1 MRIGER
7 IWVGATIALMVLAS
21 LAVFVYAPREAK
33 MGDVQRIFYFHVS
46 TAWSG
51 FLAFAVALI
60 GSIAYLRTR
69 APRWDQIGHAAVEV
83 GLVLLTMAIITG
95 SLWARPVWN
104 TWWTWDP
111 RLTTTTITWVVYLAY
126 LLLRN
131 AVENPETR
139 ARFAAVYA
147 IVAFVTVPITY
158 LSARLLRTIHPIVL
172 GPSVSSEAQGQF
184 GLTPR
189 MVHTMVLSLV
199 AWTLLF
205 TVLLWLRYRV
215 QRAQETLEEMEAM
228 AEVES

>member
-1 MRIGER
+1 MRAWER
-7 IWVGATIALMVLAS
+7 IWLGMTIALMILAT
-21 LAVFVYAPREAK
+21 LAVFLYAPREAK
-33 MGDVQRIFYFHVS
+33 MGDVQRIFYFHIS

-51 FLAFAVALI
+51 FLAFAVALA
-60 GSIAYLRTR
+60 SAIAYLRTR
-69 APRWDQIGHAAVEV
+69 SARWDQLGHAAVEV
-83 GLVLLTMAIITG
+83 GLVLLTMAIVTG

-147 IVAFVTVPITY
+147 IVAFVTVPLTY

-189 MVHTMVLSLV
+189 MVHTMVISLI

-205 TVLLWLRYRV
+205 SMLLGMRYRV
-215 QRAQETLEEMEAM
+215 QRAQEALEALEA
-228 AEVES
+228 ATEAS

>member
-1 MRIGER
+1 MGLRER
-7 IWVGATIALMVLAS
+7 IWVGTTVALMVLAT
-21 LAVFVYAPREAK
+21 LAVFGYAPREAK
-33 MGDVQRIFYFHVS
+33 MGDVQRIFYFHVG

-51 FLAFAVALI
+51 FLAFGVALV
-60 GSIAYLRTR
+60 GAIAHLRTR
-69 APRWDQIGHAAVEV
+69 EARWDQLSHAAVEV

-111 RLTTTTITWVVYLAY
+111 RLTTTALTWVVYAAY
-126 LLLRN
+126 LLLRG
-131 AVENPETR
+131 AVENLETR

-158 LSARLLRTIHPIVL
+158 LSARLLRTIHPVVL

-189 MVHTMVLSLV
+189 MVHTMILSLV
-199 AWTLLF
+199 AWTMLF
-205 TVLLWLRYRV
+205 SVLLWMRYRV
-215 QRAQETLEEMEAM
+215 QRTQEALEAMEAVL
-228 AEVES
+228 EG

>member
-7 IWVGATIALMVLAS
+7 IWVGATIALMVLAT
-21 LAVFVYAPREAK
+21 LAVFVYAPREAQ

-83 GLVLLTMAIITG
+83 GLILLTMAIITG

-172 GPSVSSEAQGQF
+172 GPSVSSEAKGQF

-205 TVLLWLRYRV
+205 SVLLWLRYRV
-215 QRAQETLEEMEAM
+215 QRAQEALEEMEAM

>member
-1 MRIGER
+1 MKTTER
-7 IWVGATIALMVLAS
+7 IWIGITAAMMVLAT

-33 MGDVQRIFYFHVS
+33 MGDVQRIFYFHMS

-51 FLAFAVALI
+51 FLAFAVALA
-60 GSIAYLRTR
+60 GAVAYLRTR
-69 APRWDQIGHAAVEV
+69 AARWDALSHAAVEV
-83 GLVLLTMAIITG
+83 GLVLLTMAIVTG

-126 LLLRN
+126 LLLRG

-147 IVAFVTVPITY
+147 IVAFITVPITY

-172 GPSVSSEAQGQF
+172 GPSVSAEAQGQF

-189 MVHTMVLSLV
+189 MVHTMLISLA

-205 TVLLWLRYRV
+205 SVLLMLRYRI
-215 QRAQETLEEMEAM
+215 QRAQETLEALEASI
-228 AEVES
+228 VED

>member
-215 QRAQETLEEMEAM
+215 QRTQETLEEMEAM

>member
-1 MRIGER
+1 MRLWERLWIG
-7 IWVGATIALMVLAS
+7 VTIALMVLAT
-21 LAVFVYAPREAK
+21 LAVFAYAPREAK
-33 MGDVQRIFYFHVS
+33 MGDVQRIFYFHIS

-60 GSIAYLRTR
+60 GSIAYLRSR
-69 APRWDQIGHAAVEV
+69 ARHWDQLSHAAVEV
-83 GLVLLTMAIITG
+83 GLVLLTMAIVTG

-147 IVAFVTVPITY
+147 TVAFVTVPITY

-199 AWTLLF
+199 AWMLLF
-205 TVLLWLRYRV
+205 SVLLWMRYRI
-215 QRAQETLEEMEAM
+215 QRTQETLEELETMS
-228 AEVES
+228 ESS

>member
-1 MRIGER
+1 MKTTER
-7 IWVGATIALMVLAS
+7 IWIGITAAMMVLAT

-51 FLAFAVALI
+51 FLAFAVALA
-60 GSIAYLRTR
+60 GAVAYLRTR
-69 APRWDQIGHAAVEV
+69 AARWDALSHAAVEV
-83 GLVLLTMAIITG
+83 GLVLL
-95 SLWARPVWN
+95 ARPVWN

-126 LLLRN
+126 LLLRG

-147 IVAFVTVPITY
+147 IVAFITVPITY

-172 GPSVSSEAQGQF
+172 GPSVSAEAQGQF

-189 MVHTMVLSLV
+189 MVHTMLISLA

-205 TVLLWLRYRV
+205 SVLLMLRYRI
-215 QRAQETLEEMEAM
+215 QRAQETLEALEASI
-228 AEVES
+228 ED

>member
-1 MRIGER
+1 MRLWER
-7 IWVGATIALMVLAS
+7 LWMGITIALMVLAT

-33 MGDVQRIFYFHVS
+33 MGDVQRIFYFHIS

-51 FLAFAVALI
+51 FLAFAVALV
-60 GSIAYLRTR
+60 GSIAYLRSR
-69 APRWDQIGHAAVEV
+69 ARRWDQLSHAAVEV

-139 ARFAAVYA
+139 SRFAAAYA

-205 TVLLWLRYRV
+205 SVLLWMRYRI

-228 AEVES
+228 AEPS

>member
-7 IWVGATIALMVLAS
+7 IWIGATIALMVLAS

-33 MGDVQRIFYFHVS
+33 MGDVQRIFYFHVG

-69 APRWDQIGHAAVEV
+69 ALRWDQISHAAVEV

-172 GPSVSSEAQGQF
+172 GPSLSSEAQGQF

-189 MVHTMVLSLV
+189 MVHTMVLSVV

-215 QRAQETLEEMEAM
+215 QRVQETLEEMEAM
-228 AEVES
+228 VEA

>member
-1 MRIGER
+1 MRAWER
-7 IWVGATIALMVLAS
+7 IWLGATIALMILAT
-21 LAVFVYAPREAK
+21 LAVFLYAPREAK
-33 MGDVQRIFYFHVS
+33 MGDVQRIFYFHIS

-60 GSIAYLRTR
+60 GAIAYLRTR
-69 APRWDQIGHAAVEV
+69 SARWDQLSHAAVEV
-83 GLVLLTMAIITG
+83 GLVLLTMAIVTG

-111 RLTTTTITWVVYLAY
+111 RLTTTTITWVVYLAH

-189 MVHTMVLSLV
+189 MVHTMVLSLI

-205 TVLLWLRYRV
+205 SVLLWMRYRV
-215 QRAQETLEEMEAM
+215 QRAQETLEGIEAA
-228 AEVES
+228 AEEA

>member
-1 MRIGER
+1 MRTWER
-7 IWVGATIALMVLAS
+7 VWIGATILLMTMAT

-46 TAWSG
+46 AAWSG
-51 FLAFAVALI
+51 FLAFGVALG

-69 APRWDQIGHAAVEV
+69 AARWDQLSHAAVEV
-83 GLVLLTMAIITG
+83 GLVLLTMAILTG

-111 RLTTTTITWVVYLAY
+111 RLTTTTISWVVYLAY
-126 LLLRN
+126 LVLRN

-205 TVLLWLRYRV
+205 SVLLWMRYRV
-215 QRAQETLEEMEAM
+215 QRAQETLEEMEAAM
-228 AEVES
+228 ES